1 MVYSRRIESL
11 WPSAG
16 VAMRGMAREYAAG
29 DSRGLG
35 WREFAGTFGCPLGGP
50 VAGRP
55 SGGEWNGSQ
64 PGQGAAELG
73 FPGPMLGK
81 MQSEAARRA
90 GDPSGQGEEP
100 PPEGLGG
107 HDLLA
112 QADAGRPA
120 GEVVGHHLYRQ
131 PSAVGGESAGRH
143 VVQPDAV
150 LEVPDGVQG
159 LGVVAAVVGL
169 QLQGLPV
176 PVGDEAVIAVAG
188 EERQLGTGR
197 GPHPPD
203 DEPHRRGAGLT
214 LEGSV
219 EPVSEVPAHNDIRSM
234 GEYEDSIVLIISY
247 LPQIEASLITI
258 VVSLNTFETSSV
270 EPVPISEGQ

>member
-159 LGVVAAVVGL
+159 LGVAAAVVGL

-203 DEPHRRGAGLT
+203 DEPYRCGVRLG

-219 EPVSEVPAHNDIRSM
+219 ELVSEVVPTALTSFVQNDMRC
-234 GEYEDSIVLIISY
+234 
-247 LPQIEASLITI
+247 Q
-258 VVSLNTFETSSV
+258 
-270 EPVPISEGQ
+270 

>member
-64 PGQGAAELG
+64 PRLGPAELG

-90 GDPSGQGEEP
+90 GDPS
-100 PPEGLGG
+100 
-107 HDLLA
+107 
-112 QADAGRPA
+112 R
-120 GEVVGHHLYRQ
+120 
-131 PSAVGGESAGRH
+131 
-143 VVQPDAV
+143 
-150 LEVPDGVQG
+150 
-159 LGVVAAVVGL
+159 
-169 QLQGLPV
+169 
-176 PVGDEAVIAVAG
+176 
-188 EERQLGTGR
+188 
-197 GPHPPD
+197 
-203 DEPHRRGAGLT
+203 
-214 LEGSV
+214 
-219 EPVSEVPAHNDIRSM
+219 
-234 GEYEDSIVLIISY
+234 
-247 LPQIEASLITI
+247 
-258 VVSLNTFETSSV
+258 
-270 EPVPISEGQ
+270 

>member
-29 DSRGLG
+29 DSRGPD

-64 PGQGAAELG
+64 PGQGATELG
-73 FPGPMLGK
+73 FPGPALWQ
-81 MQSEAARRA
+81 MQGEAACRA
-90 GDPSGQGEEP
+90 GEPSGQGEEP

-107 HDLLA
+107 HDLLT

-131 PSAVGGESAGRH
+131 PSAVGGETAGRH
-143 VVQPDAV
+143 VVQSDAV
-150 LEVPDGVQG
+150 LEVAYGILD
-159 LGVVAAVVGL
+159 LGVATVVGL
-169 QLQGLPV
+169 QFEHLPIA
-176 PVGDEAVIAVAG
+176 VGDEGVIAVYG
-188 EERQLGTGR
+188 EEGQLGTGR
-197 GPHPPD
+197 GLHPPD
-203 DEPHRRGAGLT
+203 DEPHRRGVRLGL
-214 LEGSV
+214 ERV
-219 EPVSEVPAHNDIRSM
+219 
-234 GEYEDSIVLIISY
+234 
-247 LPQIEASLITI
+247 
-258 VVSLNTFETSSV
+258 
-270 EPVPISEGQ
+270 

>member
-35 WREFAGTFGCPLGGP
+35 WRELAGTIGCPLGGP

-55 SGGEWNGSQ
+55 SGGEWDGSQ

-107 HDLLA
+107 H
-112 QADAGRPA
+112 
-120 GEVVGHHLYRQ
+120 
-131 PSAVGGESAGRH
+131 ESARPEPMRA
-143 VVQPDAV
+143 VQRARLWAITCTANQAPLAANR
-150 LEVPDGVQG
+150 PDGMMAQS
-159 LGVVAAVVGL
+159 
-169 QLQGLPV
+169 
-176 PVGDEAVIAVAG
+176 
-188 EERQLGTGR
+188 
-197 GPHPPD
+197 
-203 DEPHRRGAGLT
+203 RRRT
-214 LEGSV
+214 
-219 EPVSEVPAHNDIRSM
+219 
-234 GEYEDSIVLIISY
+234 
-247 LPQIEASLITI
+247 
-258 VVSLNTFETSSV
+258 
-270 EPVPISEGQ
+270 